1 MSLAYI
7 DRSNGLGG
15 AHQRAGRFWQFIER
29 ALNAYSLERT
39 KRVVAEKTFRRCSVE
54 VARYRRLLHKQ
65 DSVQHVTLR
74 GKSAPCKVAARRG
87 R

>member
-15 AHQRAGRFWQFIER
+15 AHQK